1 MSDTNKPGE
10 PADYRTTTPQPPP
23 EPRLSETKLGPDLR
37 VRRQEW
43 RERISRT
50 VARILG
56 RQAK

>member
-23 EPRLSETKLGPDLR
+23 EPRPSKTKLGPGLTE
-37 VRRQEW
+37 RRQEW

-56 RQAK
+56 RHAK